1 MFLLRKGEFKMNKLK
16 LEQGVIE
23 LDSTWSDCLLDLLE
37 KVDRDFTGCNGEE
50 FYTEEGISEFEVS
63 VNRANKKYTDVINKI
78 EMVLEDCKKSS
89 ASYYS
94 DFEAKA
100 YAVGD
105 DVDRLDAIL
114 LTIATYSK

>member
-1 MFLLRKGEFKMNKLK
+1 MKKIR
-16 LEQGVIE
+16 LEQGEIV

-37 KVDRDFTGCNGEE
+37 KVDRDFTGLNGKE
-50 FYTEEGISEFEVS
+50 FYTEISEFEAS
-63 VNRANKKYTDVINKI
+63 VNRANEKDIDVINKI

-94 DFEAKA
+94 DFKAKA
-100 YAVGD
+100 YALGD
-105 DVDRLDAIL
+105 DPDRLDSIL